1 MDDRR
6 DAAHVQ
12 QYGWYDH
19 HIQTKRGPCQNLKK
33 VDIKYQLRLNPT
45 KCTFN
50 IRSKKLLGFVINS
63 DEIKVDLDNIK
74 VIQAMTTQS
83 TKREV

>member
-1 MDDRR
+1 MPHTCNNMDDMITTSKQKE
-6 DAAHVQ
+6 DHV
-12 QYGWYDH
+12 
-19 HIQTKRGPCQNLKK
+19 NLKK

-50 IRSKKLLGFVINS
+50 IRSEKLLGFVINS
-63 DEIKVDLDNIK
+63 DEIKVDLNNIK
-74 VIQAMTTQS
+74 VIQAMTAQS

>member
-1 MDDRR
+1 MDDMITTSKQKE
-6 DAAHVQ
+6 DHV
-12 QYGWYDH
+12 
-19 HIQTKRGPCQNLKK
+19 NLKK